1 MKRIL
6 QEMFENNEIKLM
18 LKEKNIDFTR
28 LIEHLCKIK
37 QEVLYKWD
45 LHGSEHSDKV
55 SLFVFLLAEKY
66 GVNDVELQILLD
78 AAAYHDIGRIS
89 DAEDNLHGYT
99 SALAIDKVINDEI
112 YNKEPKNLGYLKAL
126 CDAHSVPDNRALSIF
141 QNYCDDYQQ
150 EKMDY
155 HVFEKML
162 KILKDAD
169 GLDRTRFGDNLKA
182 SLQANYLRLEYSK
195 ELIDFAYELNEKF
208 RIKKCDL
215 LYNKIYQQYFND
227 NNSNRDCLHGIGFNF
242 FKIESILKNGI
253 LSEYAAY
260 KKGVSINRNF
270 NGNNKSLWI
279 SVVDPNMIDK
289 RAKGY
294 NSFVLQGIS
303 FYCFCPQIFSGVTSN
318 SSINPKYTGEYE
330 DEKFVFDQIP
340 PQHIYAILVPKLMA
354 DKSLLELN
362 YLSGSNNYGLIF
374 NTVKDYINHIEI
386 NYNVHVNKDEINNL
400 LKQYEDIVVSFESLS
415 IAEQKQQSK
424 KLFADTDL
432 LKEKLNKIIASA
444 MSKYYADMLK
454 IDEQKV
460 MVKDVVAY
468 ELIKS
473 NINIKE
479 IYDSEEVMI
488 VLDNLQEDKVNN
500 SSNVFHI

>member
-1 MKRIL
+1 
-6 QEMFENNEIKLM
+6 
-18 LKEKNIDFTR
+18 
-28 LIEHLCKIK
+28 
-37 QEVLYKWD
+37 
-45 LHGSEHSDKV
+45 
-55 SLFVFLLAEKY
+55 
-66 GVNDVELQILLD
+66 
-78 AAAYHDIGRIS
+78 
-89 DAEDNLHGYT
+89 
-99 SALAIDKVINDEI
+99 
-112 YNKEPKNLGYLKAL
+112 
-126 CDAHSVPDNRALSIF
+126 
-141 QNYCDDYQQ
+141 
-150 EKMDY
+150 
-155 HVFEKML
+155 
-162 KILKDAD
+162 
-169 GLDRTRFGDNLKA
+169 
-182 SLQANYLRLEYSK
+182 
-195 ELIDFAYELNEKF
+195 
-208 RIKKCDL
+208 
-215 LYNKIYQQYFND
+215 
-227 NNSNRDCLHGIGFNF
+227 
-242 FKIESILKNGI
+242 
-253 LSEYAAY
+253 
-260 KKGVSINRNF
+260 
-270 NGNNKSLWI
+270 
-279 SVVDPNMIDK
+279 MIDK

-473 NINIKE
+473 NINIKD